1 MRTFNELEMKYIH
14 KFFEIAFVGSS
25 ELQQQLSQ
33 ATVISEHGTLKL
45 ETSCKKAY
53 PYKITTPMTMKCYQN
68 KAVVTE
74 ATLRLNQ
81 DGFVCELAINSP
93 NHIEVNWNLVDEIH
107 YTYINSAILSAR
119 KIKRPFN
126 KREHTWLKNLL
137 ATTFIGKEIVEKQL
151 AQAIVTAEVYGPY
164 TSLILETT
172 CEEYYPHPFRV
183 PVVMVAYQPNGVPI
197 EFLLHI
203 VDGFVDELEIYWADG
218 EMLSQTEIE
227 LDKVVYDTK
236 H

>member
-1 MRTFNELEMKYIH
+1 MRTFNELEMKYIQ

-33 ATVISEHGTLKL
+33 VIVISEQGTLKL
-45 ETSCKKAY
+45 QTSCKKAY
-53 PYKITTPMTMKCYQN
+53 PFNTTIPIMMQCYQN
-68 KAVVTE
+68 KVVVAE

-81 DGFVCELAINSP
+81 EGFVCELALHSP
-93 NHIEVNWNLVDEIH
+93 NYIEINWDSFDEIH

-126 KREHTWLKNLL
+126 KREQTWLNNLL

-151 AQAIVTAEVYGPY
+151 AKAIVTAEVYGPY